1 VKKGNQSLPDLEILK
16 KVLLVEGSV
25 DKKAFLH
32 LLT

>member
-1 VKKGNQSLPDLEILK
+1 VKKGNQALPDLELLK
-16 KVLLVEGSV
+16 KLLLFEGSV